1 MLHFW
6 EICHNAFQISCIH
19 IGLVAIFKF
28 LELIYH
34 LIGQIVHMLQ
44 KLIGVDLNWGP
55 IQGPSCGFLNIFV
68 KPLVSEL
75 CRVRNQVSEVKLLQA
90 IDIILNISSGS
101 KLRLK
106 VSEIPRQ
113 ELRA

>member
-6 EICHNAFQISCIH
+6 EIGHNAFQISCIH

-28 LELIYH
+28 LELINH

-44 KLIGVDLNWGP
+44 KLISVDLNWGP
-55 IQGPSCGFLNIFV
+55 IQGPSRGFLNIT
-68 KPLVSEL
+68 LASEL
-75 CRVRNQVSEVKLLQA
+75 CRVRNQVSEIKLLQA
-90 IDIILNISSGS
+90 IDIVLNISSGP

-106 VSEIPRQ
+106 VSEVPRQ